1 MEENFKLLLLRVLDT
16 LNMSNLLAINQQLA
30 NIKGNTVLIGA
41 GGSSVVATF
50 ASKVLEIPNIK
61 SIRDLNYMNLNN
73 IDNILIFSYSG
84 KGYTIDKLTNAGKKV
99 FIFTNAD
106 VNYKGVETIKYD
118 TSIKSEY
125 SFISLASTLMPMTIL
140 YNYYKNVELSNFE
153 KTVKSM
159 FDKAKDV
166 DILQNSVY
174 EILMGYDSITAAKYL
189 ESTMVESGIAIPVL
203 HDKYDYCHGRTTLS
217 YKSNNGLIL
226 FDSEKELD
234 KLFIQELN
242 EYYTEIVLLK
252 KFYPKDLIIDN
263 DFYATLEAMYL
274 TKKLAENKKLDLTRV
289 DYSPMVRKV
298 YRYKGEM

>member
-1 MEENFKLLLLRVLDT
+1 
-16 LNMSNLLAINQQLA
+16 
-30 NIKGNTVLIGA
+30 
-41 GGSSVVATF
+41 
-50 ASKVLEIPNIK
+50 
-61 SIRDLNYMNLNN
+61 
-73 IDNILIFSYSG
+73 
-84 KGYTIDKLTNAGKKV
+84 
-99 FIFTNAD
+99 
-106 VNYKGVETIKYD
+106 
-118 TSIKSEY
+118 
-125 SFISLASTLMPMTIL
+125 MPMTIL

-189 ESTMVESGIAIPVL
+189 ESTMVESGIAIPVI

-217 YKSNNGLIL
+217 YQSNNGLIL

-252 KFYPKDLIIDN
+252 RFYSKDLIIDN